1 MRVAM
6 PSDVNGQVVSGFE
19 AMTAGDWPGAHD
31 ALLAALAGGDVPEAL
46 LGMANGCYWLG
57 DLPAMMQSLE
67 RACAAARQSQDPVL
81 AAGSPRRANPAVARQ
96 PAAPARFG
104 GGGGR
109 GAHRADGL
117 RGSRRE
123 PRCRCGG
130 CAAPGTRSEGGP
142 EGPEEY

>member
-46 LGMANGCYWLG
+46 LGLANGCYWLG

-67 RACAAARQSQDPVL
+67 RASAAARQSQDPVL
-81 AAGSPRRANPAVARQ
+81 AAAAPRKPGCRSPACCASPIRGWRQPRRA
-96 PAAPARFG
+96 
-104 GGGGR
+104 
-109 GAHRADGL
+109 
-117 RGSRRE
+117 
-123 PRCRCGG
+123 PR
-130 CAAPGTRSEGGP
+130 
-142 EGPEEY
+142 